1 MSTSWVVSMT
11 FVPELPLE
19 DKQLDALSERF
30 DEQDWTVAV
39 APDFSVSVTAY
50 IDDEPVL
57 LTAPQVVDIAT
68 RGLRDVGAPAELV
81 KVELLTEEWR
91 ELEAQHP
98 PLPELLAATDVAKV
112 LGVSRQRV
120 SQLQR
125 GHRDFPRAVAH
136 TGAGSLWV
144 RSAVDRFAAV
154 WDRRPGRRT
163 DEEHAALVDL
173 RSKSGLNL
181 GTKGVGAK
189 SAFDGKMAIQR
200 IEA

>member
-1 MSTSWVVSMT
+1 MSTSWVISMT

-50 IDDEPVL
+50 IDDEPIL
-57 LTAPQVVDIAT
+57 MTAPLVVDIAA
-68 RGLRDVGAPAELV
+68 RALRDVGAPSELV
-81 KVELLTEEWR
+81 KVELMTEERR
-91 ELEAQHP
+91 EIEAQHP
-98 PLPELLAATDVAKV
+98 PLPELLAATDVAKA

-125 GHRDFPRAVAH
+125 GHRDFPHPVAY

-144 RSAVDRFAAV
+144 RSAVDRFATV

-163 DEEHAALVDL
+163 EDEHADVVELHLKTGRTAAL
-173 RSKSGLNL
+173 
-181 GTKGVGAK
+181 KGVKTALNQK
-189 SAFDGKMAIQR
+189 RATQQR